1 MILEEILR
9 GEEKD
14 THRRHY
20 EENSHNAKISVKPKR
35 TRRTTHYQFN
45 RMADTNAHLPEITLN
60 ISDLSFPIRR
70 HRLDYTTEFSFLLP
84 PRNPPYH

>member
-20 EENSHNAKISVKPKR
+20 EENSNDAKIIIKPKR
-35 TRRTTHYQFN
+35 IRRTKHYQFN
-45 RMADTNAHLPEITLN
+45 RMTDTNAHLLEITLN

-70 HRLDYTTEFSFLLP
+70 HRLED
-84 PRNPPYH
+84 